1 MQKQAQAE
9 NKMGVMPI
17 PKLIVNMSLP
27 MIISML
33 VQALYNVVDSYF
45 VAQVNEQSLTAVS
58 LAFPAQN
65 LMIGVATG
73 TAVGV
78 NALLSRALGEKNSK
92 LANQIAENGVF
103 LALLGYLVFLI
114 FGLVGSRAFFAAQ
127 TEVTTI
133 IDYGVDYLSVIC
145 CYSFG
150 VFGQIM
156 FERLM
161 QSTGRTIY
169 TMYTQGLGAIINI
182 ILDPVFIFVFDM
194 GVKGAAIATVIGQIV
209 AFILAVY
216 LNHRKN
222 HDIQLRMRE
231 FRPKAHII
239 GRIYA
244 IGVPSII
251 MIAIGSIMTFCMNK
265 ILIAYTAGK
274 ETAATVFGVYFK
286 LNSFIFMPVF
296 GLNNGIIPIIAYNY
310 GARNRARMVETIK
323 LAVIFAASYM
333 GLGMII
339 FLTLPGALLSIF
351 NASEAMLAIGIP
363 ALRIIGST
371 FLVAGACI
379 ALGSVFQAMGYG
391 VYSMLVSIA
400 RQLLV
405 LIPAAFFLARI
416 GQQAGNDT
424 LVWFSF
430 PVAEI
435 ISMLVTVYLFI
446 RLYRN
451 VISPIGES
459 TVENAAA

>member
-150 VFGQIM
+150 VFGQII

-216 LNHRKN
+216 LNHHKN

-451 VISPIGES
+451 VISPIGEC